1 MLRREAIQA
10 GFLGGGD
17 HPGPENLWLSLH
29 LQIDNYMKRLIGILF
44 LLAGLASTASAQSSD
59 LGTWWIYFGNLKIG
73 ERFDWHHEIQYRNY
87 NVAGDLEQ
95 LLIRTGIG
103 YNLSE
108 NNNNLLL
115 GYGYILS
122 QNYLDSEN
130 KDNVNEHRIFQQ
142 YITRQSFGRVKLLH
156 RYRFEQRWI
165 EGDFRMRARYFLLFN
180 IALSKPD
187 MLDNT
192 LYLSAYNEI
201 FLNLSESVFD
211 RNRIY
216 GGLGYKFN
224 DHVRVELSYMTQVLE
239 TSSRDQINVVVF
251 GNF

>member
-1 MLRREAIQA
+1 ML
-10 GFLGGGD
+10 GLFFLA
-17 HPGPENLWLSLH
+17 
-29 LQIDNYMKRLIGILF
+29 GILP
-44 LLAGLASTASAQSSD
+44 AVITAQSSD
-59 LGTWWIYFGNLKIG
+59 LGGWWIYFGNLKIN

-95 LLIRTGIG
+95 LLVRTGIG
-103 YNLSE
+103 YNLTE
-108 NNNNLLL
+108 KNNNILL

-122 QNYLDSEN
+122 KNYVDNDS
-130 KDNVNEHRIFQQ
+130 KDNVIEHRIFQQ
-142 YITRQSFGRVKLLH
+142 YITRQSFGRFRLLH

-165 EGDFRMRARYFLLFN
+165 AEDFRMRARYFLN
-180 IALSKPD
+180 INLALTKPE
-187 MLDNT
+187 MVANT

-201 FLNLSESVFD
+201 FLNLSEPVFD

-239 TSSRDQINVVVF
+239 TFSRDQINVVVF